1 LKTKLKIKF
10 VDFWPGFNA
19 QDFGFLNLVS
29 DHYDIEYT
37 DKPDLI
43 VYSCFGTEFLK
54 YNCPRI
60 FYSGE
65 NIRPDFKFCDFAF
78 TFDYNDDKRHFR
90 LPLFRLYFDE
100 KDLTKVKDIKSILD
114 KKKGFCS
121 FVISNYK
128 KTEER
133 VLFFHEL
140 SKFKEIAS
148 GGKYANNV
156 GGPVANK
163 RDFIS
168 KYLFNIA
175 FENSSYPGYTTE
187 KIAEPWVE
195 GCIPIYWGDPEIT
208 KEINPDCFINM
219 HDYASF
225 DAAIAHI
232 KEVDASPELQT
243 KYLSAPFFKNNE
255 VPEYL
260 QDEVIA
266 QKMKYFIKQCLEGLP
281 KKAATYWDT
290 PYYYLL
296 KFKVNLRHFRIVLIQ
311 STIGMRLWVKIKN
324 IFR

>member
-1 LKTKLKIKF
+1 MKTKLKIKF
-10 VDFWPGFNA
+10 VDFYDGFIWN
-19 QDFGFLNLVS
+19 GHCLYKYLNQYFELELS
-29 DHYDIEYT
+29 DT
-37 DKPDLI
+37 PDLI
-43 VYSCFGTEFLK
+43 IYSCYGTEFLK
-54 YNCPRI
+54 YSCPRI
-60 FYSGE
+60 FYTAE
-65 NIRPDFKFCDFAF
+65 NIRPDFRFCDFAVS
-78 TFDYNDDKRHFR
+78 FDYNNNQSHFR
-90 LPLFRLYFDE
+90 LPLYCVYFTNE
-100 KDLTKVKDIKSILD
+100 ILTKKRNVKALLNKT
-114 KKKGFCS
+114 GFCS
-121 FVISNYK
+121 FVVSNATE
-128 KTEER
+128 TEER
-133 VLFFHEL
+133 IKFL
-140 SKFKEIAS
+140 SMNYQNTNEIAS

-156 GGPVANK
+156 GGTVANK

-266 QKMKYFIKQCLEGLP
+266 QKLKYFIDDCLSGLP
-281 KKAATYWDT
+281 NKAAKFWHK
-290 PYYYLL
+290 PYYYIRKIRGGSRLV
-296 KFKVNLRHFRIVLIQ
+296 KINLR
-311 STIGMRLWVKIKN
+311 
-324 IFR
+324 